1 LQPPA
6 RIPYSAPRPLAGFK
20 GTALQLGSKGEWTG
34 NRKGKGRTGERREE
48 KEGRKYPRN
57 KFLVTAL
64 AGYPWVNSAR

>member
-34 NRKGKGRTGERREE
+34 NRKGKRENRGKERRKGGE
-48 KEGRKYPRN
+48 KIPPK
-57 KFLVTAL
+57 
-64 AGYPWVNSAR
+64 